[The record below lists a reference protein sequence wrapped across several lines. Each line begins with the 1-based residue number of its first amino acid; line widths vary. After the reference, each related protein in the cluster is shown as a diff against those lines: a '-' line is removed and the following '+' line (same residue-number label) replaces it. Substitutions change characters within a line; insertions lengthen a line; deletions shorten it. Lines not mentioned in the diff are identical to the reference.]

1 MLVRIFKTFFF
12 LVTNNIV
19 FIISSFQPPRRQPD
33 NREQVQQ
40 NGSDFLCFLDECV
53 YFLTNLEPILQIKKK
68 IKNEAI
74 FFRKKNGM

>member
-1 MLVRIFKTFFF
+1 MNLLVRIFKTFFF

-40 NGSDFLCFLDECV
+40 NGSDFLCFLDKCV
-53 YFLTNLEPILQIKKK
+53 YFLTNLEPVLQIKKK
-68 IKNEAI
+68 
-74 FFRKKNGM
+74 